1 MTVRFKK
8 SNYNLKY
15 LEIIS
20 ILVQCRREGGWG
32 VGAVEISSSVL
43 TFHMINSEGI
53 AAGQV

>member
-20 ILVQCRREGGWG
+20 ILVQCRQEVGGGGWG
-32 VGAVEISSSVL
+32 LWKYPAQS
-43 TFHMINSEGI
+43 
-53 AAGQV
+53 